1 MKKKNRKL
9 VLRSETIRTLEGKE
23 LAHALGGGDSPNAA
37 AGGTDR
43 TETGINCV
51 AQAAVVVPK

>member
-9 VLRSETIRTLEGKE
+9 GLHSETIRTLEGEE
-23 LAHALGGGDSPNAA
+23 LAHALGGGDSPAA